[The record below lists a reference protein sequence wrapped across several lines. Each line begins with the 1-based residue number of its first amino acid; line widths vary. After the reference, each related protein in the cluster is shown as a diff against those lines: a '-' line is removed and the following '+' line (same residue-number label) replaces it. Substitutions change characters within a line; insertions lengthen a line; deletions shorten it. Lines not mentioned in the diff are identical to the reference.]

1 MFRPFDSS
9 LTILDFSLMKESMS
23 NTGYAVT
30 TNAGKYSLKLY
41 SNTTDKP
48 ETAALTYLKNKIN
61 VPALF
66 FYDGSRRRRAFA
78 YTVTEFLDGDTLLQ
92 YLRKSLKFPPEL
104 SYEIGRMCA
113 AIHERKYMH
122 DALLDEKLNPSQELS
137 DLPPTRE
144 KILHLLRGKPS
155 EHLKPD
161 TVEKLCAF
169 IKEKPELFDRIEAES
184 VLCHGDFGYGNIMLC
199 GGKIYFIDFEF
210 AYAGS
215 RYSDIGRFFRRKSG
229 DVQALAD
236 RRVCDAFARGYRS
249 VSPLPSDWL
258 MLAHLCDVS
267 ALLCSL
273 TYDNAPAEWAEDVE
287 NAILYAIHEDNWRQA
302 AHTE

>member
-1 MFRPFDSS
+1 MHRIHDFIITDKAEIASMFRPFDSS

-155 EHLKPD
+155 EHLKPAD
-161 TVEKLCAF
+161 GH
-169 IKEKPELFDRIEAES
+169 EALAAALRETLRCGDS
-184 VLCHGDFGYGNIMLC
+184 VLFKASNRMDLKKVI
-199 GGKIYFIDFEF
+199 E
-210 AYAGS
+210 
-215 RYSDIGRFFRRKSG
+215 
-229 DVQALAD
+229 
-236 RRVCDAFARGYRS
+236 
-249 VSPLPSDWL
+249 
-258 MLAHLCDVS
+258 
-267 ALLCSL
+267 L
-273 TYDNAPAEWAEDVE
+273 TG
-287 NAILYAIHEDNWRQA
+287 IS
-302 AHTE
+302 